1 MSDSKPVS
9 VVFVCWGN
17 ICRSPIAERV
27 AEKLAA
33 DRGLTGVQF
42 SSAATS
48 REELGAPMDER
59 AARVLG
65 RHGYR
70 TGGHRAHQIT
80 RDEIER
86 ADLVL
91 AMEDIHVRKML
102 AHRPRRDQSPT
113 ADRLRPRRRTRQRD
127 RRPVVRARRP
137 ASNVRSPLSRPP
149 IPGVLDTVAELI
161 EERDQARADVRADVG
176 PTHEAPRA
184 GAAGRSPAG
193 RHRLWTRRAAA
204 AGQHVLE
211 ADGLGRVVAS
221 AGEPDHDRAVRGG
234 HAERVGGDQQLQRD
248 VRQRDRRQSGRS
260 SSDR

>member
-1 MSDSKPVS
+1 MHVSDSKPVS

-65 RHGYR
+65 RRGYR

-102 AHRPRRDQSPT
+102 AIDPGAT
-113 ADRLRPRRRTRQRD
+113 NLRLLTDFDPDAEPGSGIDDPWYGPGSGFERTL
-127 RRPVVRARRP
+127 
-137 ASNVRSPLSRPP
+137 ASIEAAV
-149 IPGVLDTVAELI
+149 PGVLDTVAELI
-161 EERDQARADVRADVG
+161 EERDQARADVRADV
-176 PTHEAPRA
+176 RA
-184 GAAGRSPAG
+184 DA
-193 RHRLWTRRAAA
+193 
-204 AGQHVLE
+204 
-211 ADGLGRVVAS
+211 
-221 AGEPDHDRAVRGG
+221 
-234 HAERVGGDQQLQRD
+234 
-248 VRQRDRRQSGRS
+248 
-260 SSDR
+260 